1 VRIAIC
7 HPQTPFS
14 RGGGEFHTEGLARA
28 LRVAGH
34 DVDILPIPFKWYPPE
49 ELVHQ
54 MAMWR
59 SLDLSE
65 ANGMPIDMVIALKFP
80 AYFVR
85 HPRKVV
91 WLIHQHRAAYEL
103 WDHPVFGDL
112 AMHPDGEAVRDLIW
126 KGDRVALVEARR
138 IFTNSANVHDRLR
151 ESLGMAAEVLYH
163 PSPMSEVLV
172 EAEPGEYGDYVL
184 YPSRLEPLK
193 RQALVAESMRHVR
206 GDVRLVLVGTGSDEE
221 KLRRVVDRSG
231 LGDRDVTF
239 EGEVPDARLVE
250 LYRGAL
256 GVYYGPYDEDYGY
269 VTLEGMAARR
279 PVVTTSDSGGPL
291 EFVRDGENGL
301 VVPPKPKAIAAA
313 LDKLAD
319 DRDAARAMGEAG
331 HKLVAG
337 TVPSWPEVVSRILN

>member
-14 RGGGEFHTEGLARA
+14 RGGGEFHTEGLAWA
-28 LRVAGH
+28 LRAAGH
-34 DVDILPIPFKWYPPE
+34 EVDILPVPFKWYPPE

-54 MAMWR
+54 MALWR

-65 ANGMPIDMVIALKFP
+65 ANGMAIDMVIALKFP

-112 AMHPDGEAVRDLIW
+112 AMAPDGEAVRDLVW
-126 KGDRVALVEARR
+126 KGDRVALAEARR

-163 PSPMSEVLV
+163 RSPMSEVLL
-172 EAEPGEYGDYVL
+172 EAEPGEYGDYVV

-193 RQALVAESMRHVR
+193 RQALAAESMRHVR
-206 GDVRLVLVGTGSDEE
+206 GNVRLVLVGGGSDTE
-221 KLRRVVDRSG
+221 KLERLIEQRQ
-231 LGDRDVTF
+231 LGDRVSL
-239 EGEVPDARLVE
+239 EGRVSDERLVE

-269 VTLEGMAARR
+269 VTLEAMAARR

-291 EFVRDGENGL
+291 EFVRDGENG
-301 VVPPKPKAIAAA
+301 VVVRPKPKDIAAA
-313 LDKLAD
+313 MDRLAD
-319 DRDAARAMGEAG
+319 DREAARSMGEAG
-331 HKLVAG
+331 HKLFSDS
-337 TVPSWPEVVSRILN
+337 VPSWPEVVTRILG

>member
-1 VRIAIC
+1 MRIAIC

-28 LRVAGH
+28 LRAAGH

-54 MAMWR
+54 MALWR

-80 AYFVR
+80 AYLVR

-103 WDHPVFGDL
+103 WDHPVYGDL
-112 AMHPDGEAVRDLIW
+112 AMDTKGPAVRDLVW
-126 KGDRVALVEARR
+126 KGDRVALAEARR
-138 IFTNSANVHDRLR
+138 IFSNSANVRDRLR
-151 ESLGMAAEVLYH
+151 ESLGMSAEVLYH
-163 PSPMSEVLV
+163 RSPMSEVLLA
-172 EAEPGEYGDYVL
+172 AEPREYGDYLL

-193 RQALVAESMRHVR
+193 RQALVTESMRHVQS
-206 GDVRLVLVGTGSDEE
+206 DVRLVLVGTGSDDD
-221 KLRRVVDRSG
+221 KIRRLVDQRG
-231 LGDRDVTF
+231 LGDRVVL
-239 EGEVPDARLVE
+239 EGRVSDDRLTE

-269 VTLEGMAARR
+269 VTLEAMAARR
-279 PVVTTSDSGGPL
+279 PVMTTTDSGGPL
-291 EFVRDGENGL
+291 EFVRDGENG
-301 VVPPKPKAIAAA
+301 VVVRPRPKDIAAG
-313 LDKLAD
+313 LDRLAE
-319 DRDAARAMGEAG
+319 DREAARAMGEAG
-331 HKLVAG
+331 HKLFSD
-337 TVPSWPEVVSRILN
+337 TVPSWPEVVARILG

>member
-28 LRVAGH
+28 LRAAGH

-54 MAMWR
+54 MGLWR

-112 AMHPDGEAVRDLIW
+112 AMAPEGRDVRDLIW
-126 KGDRVALVEARR
+126 KGDRVALAEARR

-163 PSPMSEVLV
+163 RSPMTEVLLKSQ
-172 EAEPGEYGDYVL
+172 PNEYGDYVL

-193 RQALVAESMRHVR
+193 RQALVAESMRHVQEN
-206 GDVRLVLVGTGSDEE
+206 VRLVLVGTGSDEE
-221 KLRRVVDRSG
+221 KLRGLVDRRG
-231 LGDRDVTF
+231 LADRVTL
-239 EGEVPDARLVE
+239 EGVVSDERLAE

-301 VVPPKPKAIAAA
+301 VIPPKPRAIAA
-313 LDKLAD
+313 LFDRLAG

-331 HKLVAG
+331 HKLIG
-337 TVPSWPEVVSRILN
+337 DTVPSWPEVVARILE